1 MSRCSNQ
8 KLKLLNVQKILL
20 EQTDEQHPISVEEI
34 INKLKAL
41 GIEAERKSIYDDIKA
56 LTDFGMDIQHQRQKP
71 SGYYVYLRDFELAEL
86 KMLVDS
92 VQAAKFITEKKTKE
106 LITKL
111 TGLCSKHEA
120 NLLNRQLYGAN
131 RVKSDNEQIF
141 YNIDG
146 IYNAINQDKKIC
158 FKYIEFDLNKQK
170 KFRRNEKMYCVSPF
184 ALIWEDERY
193 YLLAYDS
200 EAEIMKHYRVDKM
213 ESIDIAEEEREGKKV
228 FAEIDVAEYT
238 KRNFSMY
245 SGELTKV
252 RMQFHK
258 SLIGIVIDKFGKGI
272 MTHQVSDDYF
282 EVCVEVGVS
291 QVFYLW
297 VFTFGDK
304 AKIIHPE
311 QVVNEAKEMLKRMLN
326 QYES

>member
-56 LTDFGMDIQHQRQKP
+56 LTDFGMDIQNQRQKP

-106 LITKL
+106 LIKKL

-200 EAEIMKHYRVDKM
+200 ETEIMKT
-213 ESIDIAEEEREGKKV
+213 IAWIRWKASLQKKREGKVLPK
-228 FAEIDVAEYT
+228 
-238 KRNFSMY
+238 
-245 SGELTKV
+245 
-252 RMQFHK
+252 
-258 SLIGIVIDKFGKGI
+258 
-272 MTHQVSDDYF
+272 
-282 EVCVEVGVS
+282 
-291 QVFYLW
+291 
-297 VFTFGDK
+297 
-304 AKIIHPE
+304 
-311 QVVNEAKEMLKRMLN
+311 
-326 QYES
+326 